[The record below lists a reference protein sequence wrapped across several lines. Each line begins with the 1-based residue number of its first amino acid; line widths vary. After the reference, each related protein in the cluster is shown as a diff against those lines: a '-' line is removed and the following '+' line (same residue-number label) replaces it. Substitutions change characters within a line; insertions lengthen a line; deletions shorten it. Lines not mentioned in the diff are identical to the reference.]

1 MTRNEINTYQKS
13 SIERATFPTA
23 QYLEFIRQQLI
34 VATADMSGA
43 TKGQLMA
50 WLENAQFDTDTFK
63 RKKPRIMDEITGKM
77 ITLDNPPIP
86 GKQSRAKGSSVALVS
101 PVEFSTASW
110 RRAVL
115 ALDDHQKAWL
125 LWNYS
130 ENISFEFQVSITQW
144 AWAEFREQLGAKKV
158 AGKTMERLKKL
169 IWLAAQDVK
178 AQLAGKDVY
187 QHQDLAA
194 LCGVKADNW
203 CHNYAD
209 YWRGMCA
216 IYKRLDGDSLLCAVR
231 TRSQQKATFS
241 QQGIAKVN

>member
-1 MTRNEINTYQKS
+1 MNSQ
-13 SIERATFPTA
+13 
-23 QYLEFIRQQLI
+23 QLEYVRQQLI
-34 VATADMSGA
+34 VATADLSGA
-43 TKGQLMA
+43 TKGQLVA
-50 WLENAQFDTDTFK
+50 FAENAQFTATARSRG
-63 RKKPRIMDEITGKM
+63 RKKVFDKDKQRMV
-77 ITLDNPPIP
+77 NPDGPP
-86 GKQSRAKGSSVALVS
+86 MSGSQSRAKGSSIALVG
-101 PVEFSTASW
+101 PVEFVTASW

-115 ALDDHQKAWL
+115 SLEDHQKAWL

-130 ENISFEFQVSITQW
+130 ENIRFEYQVAITQW

-178 AQLAGKDVY
+178 AELAGKDVY
-187 QHQDLAA
+187 QHQYLAA
-194 LCGVKADNW
+194 LCGVKPDNW

-209 YWRGMCA
+209 HWRAMCT
-216 IYKRLDGDSLLCAVR
+216 IFKRLDGDSLLCTVR